1 MKLKNKIA
9 IVTGAGQGMG
19 KAIALTFAGEG
30 ADVAVN
36 DINRV
41 NIENT
46 AVEIRTLGSR
56 SIAVQAD
63 VSSED
68 AVNRM
73 VEQVIR
79 EWGGVDILVH
89 NAGIGNT
96 RMVEDMTEREWH
108 HVLGVNLDG
117 AFFCSKAVLQSMK
130 DRGGGKIVFVASM
143 AAKSMS
149 IAACAAYT
157 SSKAAILGFSRHL
170 AFEVGPYKINVNAI
184 CPGGTLTPKFRVTPE
199 ELQRSKDNVPLRDI
213 CTPQDMANAVL
224 FLVSDD
230 SRMITGTTIDVD
242 AGQSLVHQPWES
254 YVKKR
259 KEAFA
264 RGEAAY

>member
-1 MKLKNKIA
+1 MKLNNKIA

-19 KAIALTFAGEG
+19 KAIALTFAREG
-30 ADVAVN
+30 ADVAVI
-36 DINRV
+36 DINLANV
-41 NIENT
+41 EGT
-46 AVEIRTLGSR
+46 ASEVKALGRR
-56 SIAVQAD
+56 SMVFQTD
-63 VSSED
+63 VSKEME
-68 AVNRM
+68 VNRM
-73 VEQVIR
+73 VEQVIN

-96 RMVEDMTEREWH
+96 RMVEDMTEKEWH

-130 DRGGGKIVFVASM
+130 GRGGGKIVFVASM

-157 SSKAAILGFSRHL
+157 SSKAAILGFCRHL
-170 AFEVGPYKINVNAI
+170 AFEVGPYKINVNAV
-184 CPGGTLTPKFRVTPE
+184 CPGGTLTPKLRISPE
-199 ELQRSKDNVPLRDI
+199 DLQKMKENVPLRDV
-213 CTPQDMANAVL
+213 CTAQDMANAVL

-230 SRMITGTTIDVD
+230 SRMITGTTVDVD
-242 AGQSLVHQPWES
+242 AGQSLVHQPWET

-259 KEAFA
+259 KDAFT